1 MNLKTAIKETL
12 ASFIASK
19 TDGYAYLSEN
29 FGIHEGR
36 TKAEWIEHEIR
47 EFKARRDLIIHY
59 GVGQNPDVR
68 IESIGRVGDITF
80 SVVGREGV
88 FIYQDTWTLGTD
100 GKFVGN
106 GRQFEI
112 VTKLQFQ
119 EGKKPRR
126 GLAIRSHNGTIT
138 AVTPIGL
145 VVDECDLRAG
155 INSRRDGFASVS
167 MLLPDDDLIGREAK
181 FRIMDD
187 AGNRATE
194 TVWLRGIE
202 ETQFEYGLFPK
213 VDGPE
218 VTVPMSDYPI
228 WSLTIEDDAG
238 DTAYF
243 GHPEPGTYNFIRDVK
258 TAFITDA
265 MDNDWTVKA

>member
-12 ASFIASK
+12 SGFIAPK
-19 TDGYAYLSEN
+19 DDGYDHLSDN

-36 TKAEWIEHEIR
+36 TKAEWIEHEIW
-47 EFKARRDLIIHY
+47 EFRRRKDLMTQY
-59 GVGQNPDVR
+59 GVGQNPDIR
-68 IESIGRVGDITF
+68 IESIGRVGDVCF
-80 SVVGREGV
+80 SVIGRDGV

-119 EGKKPRR
+119 EGEKPRR
-126 GLAIRSHNGTIT
+126 GLAVRSHKGKIK
-138 AVTPIGL
+138 AVMPMSIEFE
-145 VVDECDLRAG
+145 ECDLQPG
-155 INSRRDGFASVS
+155 INGDRDGFASVS
-167 MLLPDDDLIGREAK
+167 VLLPEDDLIGREAK